1 MLGNRKTRWS
11 MASSGLAV
19 AFAMVPVAA
28 CSSDDASSPADGGP
42 DGTTSDGGGSDA
54 GVEAASACAH
64 PGGPTAGPKD
74 DHCTLDDGGMMVQ
87 PTSQASCM
95 PDVGAPGD
103 DGGDN
108 SCAYGATNFGQ
119 ESDDDDCK
127 YHVKWSS
134 TPICEGAP
142 GAVFTVVA
150 TNKGDGSPLTG
161 AQPGVEA
168 FTTSP
173 GDWDAADFCDT
184 MSTHPSAPAGGG
196 YWPLTEGPAGTYTG
210 PVQFDVAGQW
220 TVRFHFYHE
229 CLDVLPDSP
238 HGHSAYHIT
247 VP

>member
-1 MLGNRKTRWS
+1 MFCNLKIGFPL
-11 MASSGLAV
+11 ASWGLACAV
-19 AFAMVPVAA
+19 FTMVPVAA
-28 CSSDDASSPADGGP
+28 CTSDDSSGVPDSGP
-42 DGTTSDGGGSDA
+42 DGTSGGS
-54 GVEAASACAH
+54 AASMCAH
-64 PGGPTAGPKD
+64 PGGPTLGPKD
-74 DHCTLDDGGMMVQ
+74 DHCGMMIQ

-108 SCAYGATNFGQ
+108 SCAYGATVFGQ

-127 YHVKWSS
+127 YHVTWSS

-142 GAVFTVVA
+142 GVIFTVVA
-150 TNKGDGSPLTG
+150 TNKTDGTPLAG

-173 GDWDAADFCDT
+173 GDWDAHTFCDT

-196 YWPLTEGPAGTYTG
+196 YWPLSEGPAGTYTG
-210 PVQFDVAGQW
+210 PVQFDLAGQW

-229 CLDVLPDSP
+229 CFDVLPDSP
-238 HGHSAYHIT
+238 HGHAAYHLT